1 MILYPAIDLKDGECV
16 RLRQGRM
23 EEVTSFNVDPV
34 AQAQAFAAKGCQ
46 WLHLV
51 DLNGAFAGEPINRE
65 AVYAIR
71 RAVVDVNIQL
81 GGGIRNLDTM
91 GMWLALGIQRVI
103 LGTVAVRN
111 PQLVKDA
118 CKEFPGK
125 IAVGIDTKNGMA
137 AIDGWAE
144 ASEITGLELA
154 KRFED
159 VGVSAII
166 YTDIARDGE
175 MQGPNLEVTVAL
187 ANSISIP
194 VIVSGGVSS
203 LDDLRRIRKHSKLN
217 GAIVGRALYE
227 GMDIA
232 AARMILE
239 A

>member
-1 MILYPAIDLKDGECV
+1 
-16 RLRQGRM
+16 
-23 EEVTSFNVDPV
+23 
-34 AQAQAFAAKGCQ
+34 
-46 WLHLV
+46 
-51 DLNGAFAGEPINRE
+51 
-65 AVYAIR
+65 
-71 RAVVDVNIQL
+71 
-81 GGGIRNLDTM
+81 
-91 GMWLALGIQRVI
+91 
-103 LGTVAVRN
+103 VAVRN